1 MAKLL
6 VRFLLIGGVILL
18 AAATWLRDSPPGR
31 ADLRQELYDEPVQV
45 QVRKPAFRTAVNG
58 VTYTV
63 QPLYSYDLYG
73 VIVSQHRADTWWDY
87 LHRAWNDSLN
97 ITDLCV
103 VWGDNL
109 RGADLSSI
117 SFSSGQFQ
125 CFWET
130 RSEAAWKSFDPFQ
143 ISNNHLLS
151 DSPSIAKRLR
161 ATRIGD
167 QVHFRGYLAEYS
179 HSQGLDFKRG
189 TSIVRTDTGNGAC
202 ETVYVEE
209 FENLKPGGGPWRTLF
224 WVALGLLALG
234 IVGWLA
240 LPVTVEN

>member
-1 MAKLL
+1 MKTL
-6 VRFLLIGGVILL
+6 VRLLLHGGFVLL
-18 AAATWLRDSPPGR
+18 AAAAWLRDSPPEPAAMR
-31 ADLRQELYDEPVQV
+31 PEVFDAPVQV
-45 QVRKPAFRTAVNG
+45 QVRKEAFDTTVNG
-58 VTYTV
+58 VTYKV
-63 QPLYSYDLYG
+63 QPLYTYDLYG
-73 VIVSQHRADTWWDY
+73 VVVSRHSSDSWIDY

-97 ITDLCV
+97 VIDLCV
-103 VWGDNL
+103 IWGDNV
-109 RGADLSSI
+109 RGADLAQM
-117 SFSSGQFQ
+117 SFWSGQFQ

-130 RSEAAWKSFDPFQ
+130 RSDAAWKSFDQYQ
-143 ISNNHLLS
+143 ISNNHLLT
-151 DSPSIAKRLR
+151 DNQSITKKLR

-209 FENLKPGGGPWRTLF
+209 FENLKRGGGPWRTLF
-224 WVALGLLALG
+224 WVALGLIVVG

-240 LPVTVEN
+240 LPATVDN